1 MPFKNSD
8 RKKDYNKIRNT
19 RVRAAVKAK
28 ALEDQRMIQEFD
40 RTLNQIL
47 TFIEIGFNARGIT
60 SISDE
65 VREETERSLMKS
77 LSRDLQNFMKENS
90 DEIAQ
95 KLPKIYKYV
104 LFQFVIQTSHSNF
117 YTANS

>member
-1 MPFKNSD
+1 MPIKNIVR
-8 RKKDYNKIRNT
+8 RKEHKRNYNKKY
-19 RVRAAVKAK
+19 RAQVKAK
-28 ALEDQRMIQEFD
+28 ALEDQLLSQEFE

-47 TFIEIGFNARGIT
+47 TFIGIGFSARGIT

-65 VREETERSLMKS
+65 VREETEKSLIKS

-95 KLPKIYKYV
+95 KLPTIYKYV
-104 LFQFVIQTSHSNF
+104 LFQFVIQASHSNF